1 MISFPAWGGIWEERP
16 QAATAPPSR
25 TFVLEGRLQVD
36 VQDKAVCGAD
46 LGEPEG
52 FGSPLAHLTKS
63 WIRPTG
69 WVHDFVSG
77 LSVESLALAGH

>member
-36 VQDKAVCGAD
+36 VQGQSC
-46 LGEPEG
+46 LWSG
-52 FGSPLAHLTKS
+52 FGRTRRVRFPPRALNENMD
-63 WIRPTG
+63 PTDRLG
-69 WVHDFVSG
+69 P
-77 LSVESLALAGH
+77 